1 MEDNKF
7 QDRFNYIFNKIIKA
21 AIIFIFLL
29 ILILNKV
36 LTKEIFLIFK
46 PLLIAFAIAYLLDS
60 AVRFFVNKFSLSRNL
75 SITIVVLLILL
86 IVILIGAIG
95 IPALVTS
102 SRELL
107 KDMPENINVQFNL
120 LNKSLAKIDNRYLI
134 EINNYIN
141 ESIVKILSTIA
152 SASSS
157 ILEMIV
163 VNAFRITSSLFN
175 VVVSFVIAIY
185 MLIDKNDLKARIKR
199 IVYAFFNEDRADYIV
214 KIGNLSNEIFS
225 SFFIGKLIDSFI
237 IGMLCWVMLM
247 FMNVAYSP
255 IIAFIIGV
263 TNMIPYFGPMIG
275 VVPATLIVLLQSP
288 ILAVWVLISIIIL
301 QQFDGLVLGPYI
313 LGDSIG
319 VGAFWIIVGVTVGGI
334 MFGLV
339 GMLIG
344 VPLLVLLKNII
355 EEMVATY
362 LDKKGLLEMEVENL
376 RIPDINKESF
386 LKKIRTPRKKKNK

>member
-1 MEDNKF
+1 MKD
-7 QDRFNYIFNKIIKA
+7 IS
-21 AIIFIFLL
+21 
-29 ILILNKV
+29 
-36 LTKEIFLIFK
+36 LIFK

-60 AVRFFVNKFSLSRNL
+60 AVRFFVNKLTLSRNL

-95 IPALVTS
+95 IPALVAS
-102 SRELL
+102 SKELL
-107 KDMPENINVQFNL
+107 KDMPENINVQFNII
-120 LNKSLAKIDNRYLI
+120 NKSLAEIDNRYLI

-157 ILEMIV
+157 ILETIV
-163 VNAFRITSSLFN
+163 VNAFKITSSLFN
-175 VVVSFVIAIY
+175 VIVSFVIAIY

-237 IGMLCWVMLM
+237 IGMLCWVILM
-247 FMNVAYSP
+247 VMNVAYSP
-255 IIAFIIGV
+255 VIAFIVAV

-275 VVPATLIVLLQSP
+275 MVPATLIVLLQSP

-334 MFGLV
+334 MFGIV

-362 LDKKGLLEMEVENL
+362 LDKKGLLNLETENL
-376 RIPDINKESF
+376 KIPDVNKESV
-386 LKKIRTPRKKKNK
+386 LKKRRNTKTTKNK